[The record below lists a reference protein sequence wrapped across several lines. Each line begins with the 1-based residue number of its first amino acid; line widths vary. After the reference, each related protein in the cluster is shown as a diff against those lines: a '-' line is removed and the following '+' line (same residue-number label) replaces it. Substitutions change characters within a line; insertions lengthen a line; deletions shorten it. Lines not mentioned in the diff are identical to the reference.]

1 MNIESLVRRNIRE
14 LVPYSTAR
22 DECGLESGIFLDAN
36 ESPFNNGFNRYPD
49 PAQKKLKQIYS
60 EVTGISSEN
69 LFAGNG
75 SDEAID
81 LLIRVFCEPGT
92 DNIVTISPTYGMYR
106 TAAGVNNISCT
117 EVPLETDFSLNP
129 QRVLDACCAET
140 KIIFLCSPNNP
151 TGNLLNKE
159 SVETIIINF
168 RGVVVVDEAYIDF
181 SGDRGFAGKVNLYPN
196 LVILRTLSKAWGMA
210 GLRVG
215 FAVASAP
222 LISILGKVK
231 YPYNVNILSQQKA
244 VALLKRGNK
253 SQLDTVIS
261 ERERVISELRQ
272 IPDVVEIFP
281 SDANFLLVRFK
292 DSKEVFRRLL
302 KSGIIVRDRSSAEGC
317 RGALRIG
324 IGTRSE
330 NTILLERL
338 RGAGSGRALSLLCKQ
353 RSTAETMI
361 SVKIDPEGNLENEV
375 STGIPFFNH
384 MLEQIP
390 VHGGFSMQLW
400 AGGDLENGPHHTIE
414 DVAIVLG
421 DALSEM
427 VASVPGNNRYGFS
440 LPMDESSASVLI
452 DTGGRAYLK
461 WEVDFPSLNVEGV
474 DSDMFRHFFDSLSR
488 SMKATIH
495 VKAGGINAHHVAEAV
510 FKAFARSLRTALST
524 SGNDSKIQSSKGVL

>member
-36 ESPFNNGFNRYPD
+36 ENPFNNGFNRYPD
-49 PAQKKLKQIYS
+49 PSQKKLKQVYS
-60 EVTGISSEN
+60 EVTGIPSEN

-81 LLIRVFCEPGT
+81 LLIRVFCEPGA
-92 DNIVTISPTYGMYR
+92 DNIVTISPTYGMYK
-106 TAAGVNNISCT
+106 TAAAVNDIKCT
-117 EVPLETDFSLNP
+117 EVALEAGFSLNA
-129 QRVLDACCAET
+129 QKVLKACDAKT

-151 TGNLLNKE
+151 TGNLLNKN
-159 SVETIIINF
+159 SVETIIRSFSGI
-168 RGVVVVDEAYIDF
+168 VVVDEAYIDF
-181 SGDRGFAGKVNLYPN
+181 SDDRGFAEKINMFPN
-196 LVILRTLSKAWGMA
+196 LVVLRTLSKAWGMA

-215 FAVASAP
+215 FAIASAP
-222 LISILGKVK
+222 LVSLLSKVK
-231 YPYNVNILSQQKA
+231 YPYNVNTLSQEKA
-244 VALLKRGNK
+244 ISLLKRGNK
-253 SQLDTVIS
+253 SQLDAVIF
-261 ERERVISELRQ
+261 ERERVASELKQ
-272 IPDVVEIFP
+272 IPDVIEVFP

-292 DSKEVFRRLL
+292 DSKEVFNRLL
-302 KSGIIVRDRSSAEGC
+302 ESGIIVRDRSSAEGC
-317 RGALRIG
+317 RGALRIST
-324 IGTRSE
+324 GTGSE
-330 NTILLERL
+330 NTLLLERIK
-338 RGAGSGRALSLLCKQ
+338 GAGSGKIINLLSRQ

-361 SVKIDPEGNLENEV
+361 SVKIDPGGNLANEI

-384 MLEQIP
+384 MIEQIP

-400 AGGDLENGPHHTIE
+400 ANGDLENGAHHTIE

-421 DALSEM
+421 EALSEL

-461 WEVDFPSLNVEGV
+461 WEADFPSSYVEGV
-474 DSDMFRHFFDSLSR
+474 ESDMFRHFFDTLSR

-495 VKAGGINAHHVAEAV
+495 VKAGGSNAHHVAEAI
-510 FKAFARSLRTALST
+510 FKAFARALRIALSS
-524 SGNDSKIQSSKGVL
+524 SGTDSKIQSSKGVL